1 MIFIS
6 VELKL
11 KMLPEISA
19 RERGGGACHQK
30 KLFADLYRDCEKP
43 ATAVGHLG
51 RARSGAR
58 MFVMRAVVCNRFWC
72 GYRREHN
79 SVILRAVIAVTH
91 VGDVLLIGGDTPFAV
106 LVARAQNVALV
117 KITPVQNRWKLESHF
132 MTKSNALNGIE
143 TNFTLELSQAT
154 DQTVRTCNRHRRLRP
169 SHARGNDSRH
179 RMPSGS
185 PVVTHQRDKA

>member
-6 VELKL
+6 LELKL

-19 RERGGGACHQK
+19 RERGGLVIRK

-72 GYRREHN
+72 GYRRENN
-79 SVILRAVIAVTH
+79 SVILRAVTKTH
-91 VGDVLLIGGDTPFAV
+91 
-106 LVARAQNVALV
+106 
-117 KITPVQNRWKLESHF
+117 
-132 MTKSNALNGIE
+132 
-143 TNFTLELSQAT
+143 
-154 DQTVRTCNRHRRLRP
+154 
-169 SHARGNDSRH
+169 
-179 RMPSGS
+179 
-185 PVVTHQRDKA
+185 